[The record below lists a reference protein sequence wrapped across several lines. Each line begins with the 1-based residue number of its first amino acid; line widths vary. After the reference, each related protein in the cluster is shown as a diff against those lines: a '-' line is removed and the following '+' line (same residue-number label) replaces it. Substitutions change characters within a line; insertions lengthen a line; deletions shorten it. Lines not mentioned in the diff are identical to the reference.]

1 MLNLSKSQ
9 NLQED
14 SDHLINSES
23 GICWLLEHWAQ
34 WVQKPLF

>member
-23 GICWLLEHWAQ
+23 GICTAMGLR
-34 WVQKPLF
+34 KPAGF